1 MHFFRHRWRYFISA
15 LALGALALSAGCP
28 NAAKLTAV
36 PETDDPQYQY
46 GEQMLKENNTDD
58 ALAAFAKVI
67 HAREDDAPES
77 HLETGLL
84 LLNVKND
91 PVAAIYHFQKYLAAK
106 PASDQAPRVAELI
119 ETAKKNFA
127 RSLPMHPT
135 GAYDEA
141 DLIDQIKT
149 LQNENQQ
156 LRDQLGGGPGLRL
169 STAPLGNIARPPA
182 APPPPAPT
190 PVVPAAR
197 TVTANV
203 RPAPVIVTPTVVT
216 PAAVSAKTYTVKD
229 HDTLMSISLA
239 VYGTRARWQDIYN
252 ANRDKLS
259 SPEALH
265 ANQVLTLP
273 AK

>member
-1 MHFFRHRWRYFISA
+1 MLA
-15 LALGALALSAGCP
+15 LAAGCP
-28 NAAKLTAV
+28 NAAKLSIG
-36 PETDDPQYQY
+36 PETNDPQYQY

-58 ALAAFAKVI
+58 ALTAFAKVI

-84 LLNVKND
+84 LLNVRND
-91 PVAAIYHFQKYLAAK
+91 PIGAIYHFQKYLAAL
-106 PASDQAPRVAELI
+106 PNSDQAPRVAELI

-141 DLIDQIKT
+141 DLIDQIKS
-149 LQNENQQ
+149 LQTENQQ
-156 LRDQLGGGPGLRL
+156 LRDQLGGGSSLRL
-169 STAPLGNIARPPA
+169 TAVPLGNATRPPPVSTPPTVIT
-182 APPPPAPT
+182 PPPQPTRPVVTNVRPTIAVTPT
-190 PVVPAAR
+190 PV
-197 TVTANV
+197 
-203 RPAPVIVTPTVVT
+203 TPT
-216 PAAVSAKTYTVKD
+216 ASSANTYTVKD

-239 VYGTRARWQDIYN
+239 VYGTRSRWQDIYN

-259 SPEALH
+259 TPEALH